1 MEQVCQQGILFMT
14 ELSEVIF
21 KPQRQREREIYYI
34 MTEMECQGIG
44 RWQRNTH
51 NVNLVRILEL
61 I

>member
-44 RWQRNTH
+44 R
-51 NVNLVRILEL
+51 
-61 I
+61 